1 MSQRLSFGSQQPKR
15 SFILAVSLI
24 SSCPIYLYFSVSMPL
39 CRLINFPTSN
49 EEWTCFSKIM
59 TWSRGQSC
67 KLNPRFA
74 ADPRQRKSFQNKAAS
89 VHVRVPSRVWLL
101 VPIHPTN
108 REHHPV
114 TAGVTE
120 QSASIKSS
128 DLTKRENGAVC
139 LGRTF
144 LDLLSGWLDHLSAIR
159 FLLLLH
165 FPP

>member
-1 MSQRLSFGSQQPKR
+1 
-15 SFILAVSLI
+15 
-24 SSCPIYLYFSVSMPL
+24 MPP

-128 DLTKRENGAVC
+128 DLHTKERKWCRLPRQNI
-139 LGRTF
+139 
-144 LDLLSGWLDHLSAIR
+144 SGSAQWLTWPSTRYQVPAITP
-159 FLLLLH
+159 
-165 FPP
+165 FPPLKAWRAVWVVLEGPITG